1 MIRFLLD
8 QGTPRSAAS
17 LLRGLGWEAVHVS
30 EIGLS
35 RATDLQI
42 LDVARAES
50 RVCVTLDADFHA
62 LLVAHSANS
71 PSVVRIRI
79 EGLRAPQMAAVIQK
93 VVAQTGRDL
102 ENGAAVSVTKKS
114 IRIRKLPL
122 GR

>member
-8 QGTPRSAAS
+8 QGTPRGAAS

-35 RATDLQI
+35 TATDLQI

-79 EGLRAPQMAAVIQK
+79 EGLRAPEMSSVIQK
-93 VVAQTGRDL
+93 FVAQTGRDL
-102 ENGAAVSVTKKS
+102 ENGAVVSVTKKS
-114 IRIRKLPL
+114 IRIR
-122 GR
+122 

>member
-8 QGTPRSAAS
+8 QGTPRSTAS

-35 RATDLQI
+35 TATDLQI

-62 LLVAHSANS
+62 LLVAQSANS

-79 EGLRAPQMAAVIQK
+79 EGLRAPEMASVIQK

-102 ENGAAVSVTKKS
+102 EN
-114 IRIRKLPL
+114 
-122 GR
+122 